1 MRLSRILIIL
11 VILLG
16 GFWLVTTH
24 LQPTH
29 SMGRISLFGGDG
41 GGSTSPLELT
51 EAQAAP
57 KYDAEEENNI
67 AVYKRVL
74 PSVVNITS
82 TALVFDF
89 FYGTVP
95 QQGQGSGFILDKS
108 GHILTNYHV
117 VAGANRGVEVQL
129 SDKRKF
135 AAHVIGTDRTHDL
148 ALLQIDAPNLQP
160 VTLADSSQLNVGQK
174 VYAIGNPFGLA
185 GTMTRGIISAIRP
198 IRNGEGAP
206 IEDAIQTDAAINPG
220 NSGGALVNAHG
231 ELVGINTFI
240 ISNSG
245 SFAGAGFAIP
255 SQIVRS
261 TAEQLIK
268 NGKIEHGYLGIS
280 MNDVTPDNA
289 HFFNLQDASG
299 AIVAQVTPD
308 SPAGRGGMHTG
319 DVITKLNGE
328 AILNGSALQVAVSE
342 MTPGTKISL
351 GVIRDGKLQTLD
363 LTVGQFHGNNEVAS
377 NDTEEG
383 PKSGKLGLSVS
394 DLTPDT
400 RQQINVPDQVHGV
413 VVESVRPASPADDAG
428 IQPGDVIL
436 EVNRKPAQSA
446 SQFATEMHQ
455 NANGKDIL
463 LLVWSK
469 GNSSYR
475 TIHADQDDRG

>member
-220 NSGGALVNAHG
+220 NSGGPLLNSSG
-231 ELVGINTFI
+231 EVIGINTMI
-240 ISNSG
+240 ASNGADQSSG
-245 SFAGAGFAIP
+245 IGFAIP
-255 SQIVRS
+255 INTAKAVLADLLKFGRGKRPSMGIVSFAIGPDLASQMGFAAVSGMLIQRVVPGGAADRAGLRGGTEQAYVGNTQIVLGGD
-261 TAEQLIK
+261 LI
-268 NGKIEHGYLGIS
+268 I
-280 MNDVTPDNA
+280 
-289 HFFNLQDASG
+289 
-299 AIVAQVTPD
+299 AIDGQQVTDPQD
-308 SPAGRGGMHTG
+308 INAIMEKHQAGDTVTVTFIRGQRRMT
-319 DVITKLNGE
+319 IKLILGE
-328 AILNGSALQVAVSE
+328 A
-342 MTPGTKISL
+342 K
-351 GVIRDGKLQTLD
+351 
-363 LTVGQFHGNNEVAS
+363 
-377 NDTEEG
+377 DT
-383 PKSGKLGLSVS
+383 
-394 DLTPDT
+394 
-400 RQQINVPDQVHGV
+400 
-413 VVESVRPASPADDAG
+413 
-428 IQPGDVIL
+428 
-436 EVNRKPAQSA
+436 
-446 SQFATEMHQ
+446 
-455 NANGKDIL
+455 NA
-463 LLVWSK
+463 
-469 GNSSYR
+469 
-475 TIHADQDDRG
+475 